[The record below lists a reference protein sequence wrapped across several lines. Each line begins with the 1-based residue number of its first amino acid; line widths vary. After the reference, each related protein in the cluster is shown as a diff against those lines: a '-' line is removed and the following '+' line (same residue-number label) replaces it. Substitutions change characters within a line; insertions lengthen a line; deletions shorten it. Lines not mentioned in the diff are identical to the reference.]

1 MGVTIGRVAM
11 LVRDYDEAIA
21 YFTGRLG
28 FSLLED
34 TALGSGKRWV
44 LVAPP
49 GSARPALLLAKAVT
63 AEQERHVGD
72 QTGGRVF
79 LFLETDDFWRD
90 YRDMRSRGVNFTE
103 EPRRE
108 AYGSV
113 AVFIDLYGNKWDL
126 VERSARA
133 AP

>member
-1 MGVTIGRVAM
+1 MGVTIGRVAL

-34 TALGSGKRWV
+34 TALGNGKRWV

-49 GSARPALLLAKAVT
+49 GGARPALLLAKAVT
-63 AEQERHVGD
+63 AEQGRRVGD

-90 YRDMRSRGVNFTE
+90 YRDMRSRGVNFAE

-108 AYGSV
+108 AYGTV
-113 AVFIDLYGNKWDL
+113 AVFTDLYGNKWDL

-133 AP
+133 VP

>member
-1 MGVTIGRVAM
+1 MGVTIGHVAL

-34 TALGSGKRWV
+34 TLLGGGKRWV

-49 GSARPALLLAKAVT
+49 GGPRPALLLAKAVT
-63 AEQERHVGD
+63 AEQERRVGD

-90 YRDMRSRGVNFTE
+90 YRDLRSRGVSFAE

-108 AYGSV
+108 AYGTV
-113 AVFIDLYGNKWDL
+113 AVFADLYGNKWDL

-133 AP
+133 VP

>member
-34 TALGSGKRWV
+34 TDLGGGKRWV

-63 AEQERHVGD
+63 PEQERHVGD